1 MGLSGAEV
9 DRVVALLERESESK
23 VARILRTASSLL
35 DWLADVVDMA
45 SALWNRLKQFA
56 ADSWRDLREIFL

>member
-9 DRVVALLERESESK
+9 DRVVALLERESQTK
-23 VARILRTASSLL
+23 VAQVLRTAAALL

-45 SALWNRLKQFA
+45 SALWGRLRQFA
-56 ADSWRDLREIFL
+56 ADIWRDLRGIFL

>member
-1 MGLSGAEV
+1 MGLSGEEV

-23 VARILRTASSLL
+23 IARILRTASALL

-45 SALWNRLKQFA
+45 SAMWSRLKQFT
-56 ADSWRDLREIFL
+56 ADIWRDLREIFR